1 MNFTLYRPLG
11 TALGTAMLAA
21 TICFHPPLAQAEIV
35 STDQLNTQH
44 NSDVERGKIQAFLDR
59 SSVSEKLLT
68 MGVDGL
74 IAKERI
80 AALDDQEVH
89 ALAEKI
95 DSLPAGGNFS
105 NDQLIIVVL
114 IAILVAILV

>member
-11 TALGTAMLAA
+11 TVLLAA

-74 IAKERI
+74 ITKERI
-80 AALDDQEVH
+80 TALNDQELH